1 MADTPRPKK
10 RSLIE
15 LITDVPT
22 LVRELVE
29 AEFEYLKSEVI
40 RKLKA
45 AGIGVGLIAIA
56 GVFLLLLLGV
66 LLTSAILALALVMPG
81 WLAALVVA
89 AVLVIIIAVLA
100 FFGVQSV
107 KKGIPPYPVDIVD
120 HIKNDINVIKGVG
133 KRATS

>member
-1 MADTPRPKK
+1 MADTARPKK

-45 AGIGVGLIAIA
+45 AGIGVGLIAVA

-89 AVLVIIIAVLA
+89 AVLVVIIAVLA
-100 FFGVQSV
+100 FFGVRSV